1 MKHVTLRQLRVFTA
15 VARHLSYSAA
25 ARALHL
31 TQPAVSMQVR
41 QLEEQAGLPL
51 FERAG
56 RRIQLTGAG
65 RELLRTA
72 GAVSDLMREADES
85 LQALKGV
92 AGGELH
98 IGVVST
104 AKYFAPKLLA
114 EFRRLHPRVTLRL
127 TVSNREAMVRGLD
140 ENTVDLVIMGRAPR
154 GLETVAVPFARHP
167 LAVVA
172 APDHPLAGKRRM
184 PLSRLKDETFIIR
197 ESGSGTR
204 AAMEHVF
211 TDCGFRPRET
221 LEMSSNE
228 TIKQAVMAGM
238 GVSFLSQHTVG
249 LERATGRIA
258 VLDVAGTPVMRDWFV
273 IHREKKRL
281 SPAAAAFKSFLLERG
296 AALIGQAV
304 GSGKRVPSRT
314 VVAD

>member
-154 GLETVAVPFARHP
+154 GLDTVAVPFARHP

-172 APDHPLAGKRRM
+172 APEHPLAGQRRV

-211 TDCGFRPRET
+211 SECGFRPRET

-238 GVSFLSQHTVG
+238 GISFISRHTVG
-249 LERATGRIA
+249 LELAAGKLV
-258 VLDVAGTPVMRDWFV
+258 VLDVVGLPIIRDWYV
-273 IHREKKRL
+273 IHLQDKRL
-281 SPAAAAFKSFLLERG
+281 APIPVAFRAFLLEHG
-296 AALIGQAV
+296 ARILHQAV
-304 GSGKRVPSRT
+304 GDVPVRRSR
-314 VVAD
+314 